1 LNCELRIS
9 NVEFRINTNPH
20 SQFEIHN
27 SMNSP
32 VVVFDLG
39 KVLVDFD
46 YSIAARKVAARST
59 KSLQD
64 LASFLSVS
72 PLLIQYEI
80 GAVNRQE
87 FFEQIRDAVGFQGG
101 LAEFGGYFADIFTEI
116 PPIIA
121 LQVELRQRGFKTY
134 IFSNTNDLAI
144 EHVER
149 NFPFFKNFDGYIY
162 SCEVGAMKPDAKIY
176 EAMEKLCGRSGAD
189 IIYLDDRS
197 ENIQA
202 GLARGWRAILHETP
216 ENTRAVIEKLELLAE

>member
-1 LNCELRIS
+1 ME
-9 NVEFRINTNPH
+9 
-20 SQFEIHN
+20 N
-27 SMNSP
+27 SVTQK

-59 KSLQD
+59 KSL
-64 LASFLSVS
+64 LNIISLLSAS
-72 PLLIQYEI
+72 PLIVQYEC
-80 GAVNRQE
+80 GLVTRQE

-116 PPIIA
+116 PPMVA
-121 LQVELRQRGFKTY
+121 LQAELRRRGFKSY

-162 SCEVGAMKPDAKIY
+162 SHEVGAMKPDPKIY
-176 EAMEKLCGRSGAD
+176 AAMEKMCGRDPAD

-197 ENIQA
+197 ENVH
-202 GLARGWRAILHETP
+202 GGSARGWQAFLHETP
-216 ENTRAVIEKLELLAE
+216 EKSRAFLEKFKLV